1 MNDLEAIAR
10 EMMAAQEEARQ
21 IVPFTERWPQF
32 GLQTAYEVA
41 GLIHRARV
49 AAGARPVGRKIG
61 FTNADMWRIYGVRE
75 PVWAHVYEHTV
86 TRLQGTSCRCGIDRM
101 TEPKIEPEIVFGFRT
116 VPAEGAG
123 LEEILDAVEWI
134 AHGFEVVQSHFPHW
148 KFAAADTVADWA
160 LHACLFIGPVRP
172 VDQLGALFAD
182 ALAHFE
188 VDLACDGELQET
200 GGGGRVLGSP
210 LQALAC
216 LQQVLAK
223 QPQWR
228 LRPGEI
234 VSTGTLT
241 TARPMHAGQT
251 WTTSLRGIDLPG
263 LTLKVDAPWVAP
275 TRVDPARDDPSRV
288 DPPH

>member
-1 MNDLEAIAR
+1 MNDLDAIAR
-10 EMMAAQEEARQ
+10 EMMAAQDEARQ

-32 GLQTAYEVA
+32 GLETAYEVA
-41 GLIHRARV
+41 GRIHRARV

-61 FTNADMWRIYGVRE
+61 FTNADMWEIYGVRE

-86 TRLQGTSCRCGIDRM
+86 DRLEGTVCSCCIEHM
-101 TEPKIEPEIVFGFRT
+101 TEPKIEPEIVFGFRA
-116 VPAEGAG
+116 VPADDAG
-123 LEEILDAVEWI
+123 LEGILDAVEWI

-160 LHACLFIGPVRP
+160 LHARLFIGPVRP
-172 VDQLGALFAD
+172 VDQFGARLMD
-182 ALAHFE
+182 ALARFE

-200 GGGGRVLGSP
+200 GGGRQVLGSP
-210 LQALAC
+210 LRALAY

-241 TARPMHAGQT
+241 TARPMHEGQT
-251 WTTSLRGIDLPG
+251 WTTTLRGIDLPG
-263 LTLKVDAPWVAP
+263 LTLKVDA
-275 TRVDPARDDPSRV
+275 RRV
-288 DPPH
+288 DPPPIDLPH